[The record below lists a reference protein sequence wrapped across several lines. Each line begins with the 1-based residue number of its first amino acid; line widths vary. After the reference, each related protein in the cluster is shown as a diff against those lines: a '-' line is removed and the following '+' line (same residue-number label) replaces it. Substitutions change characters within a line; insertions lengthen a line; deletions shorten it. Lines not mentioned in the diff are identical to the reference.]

1 MKRICVTNRKL
12 CQNDFFMQI
21 ENICMYENI
30 YALILREKDLDDK
43 KYKEFALKCN
53 DICKKNNVL
62 FFINSKIN
70 IAEKLDIKNIQISF
84 KDFIE
89 NKERLNKFDNIAVSV
104 HSLEEAK
111 IAEGNFRGSEGQKIG
126 RSEMTTTNDKTMYNK
141 SLKFLIVGHIFQTD
155 CKKGLEPKGTEFLKE
170 ICDNVSLP
178 VFAIG
183 GINEKTINKL
193 NGITI
198 EGICM
203 MSNLMQKTYK

>member
-1 MKRICVTNRKL
+1 MKKICVTNRKL
-12 CQNDFFMQI
+12 CQNDFFLQI
-21 ENICMYENI
+21 ENICMYESI

-43 KYKEFALKCN
+43 NYEEYAIKCN

-70 IAEKLDIKNIQISF
+70 IAEKLDIKNIQLSF

-89 NKERLNKFDNIAVSV
+89 NKEKLNKFDNIAVSV

-111 IAEGNFRGSEGQKIG
+111 TVKIKK
-126 RSEMTTTNDKTMYNK
+126 NC
-141 SLKFLIVGHIFQTD
+141 FLIAGHIFETNS
-155 CKKGLEPKGTEFLKE
+155 KKGLAPRGTDFLKE
-170 ICDNVSLP
+170 ICDSVSLP

-193 NGITI
+193 NGINI
-198 EGICM
+198 KGVCM
-203 MSNLMQKTYK
+203 MSDLMQKSYK